1 MNKLKINKVSIVI
14 PAWNEYRN
22 LIEIRPRI
30 EKVVSSLVERYEFE
44 FIVIDNNSV
53 DETPGLMHSFCAD
66 NSQWKY
72 IRFSRNFGLE
82 ASFSQGVDIADGDA
96 LIFLFSDMQ
105 DPPERIVDLINKW
118 EEGFDIVYGSIEKRS
133 DGRFLERLGAIITHK
148 LLNRLSGKVIPEN
161 AADFQLISRPVIE
174 ALKLCKEKN
183 RYMRGLVHSLG
194 FKKSKVSFERAPRK
208 HGKTTMDLMY
218 RVNYALTSITAFS
231 SKPLLLISIFGF
243 FLTIVS
249 FLGGVL
255 YLVSKMLS
263 FYGVILLP
271 IPPAGWTTLIL
282 SLLFFNGITML
293 FLGII
298 GKYVSNIYVEVKERP
313 ISIIESSIGFDK

>member
-1 MNKLKINKVSIVI
+1 MNKSKKNKISIVI
-14 PAWNEYRN
+14 PALNEYSN

-30 EKVVSSLVERYEFE
+30 EKVVSLLVERYEFE
-44 FIVIDNNSV
+44 FIVIDNNSA
-53 DETPGLMHSFCAD
+53 DNTPSLMSSYCAD
-66 NSQWKY
+66 NPQWKY
-72 IRFSRNFGLE
+72 IRFSRNFGIE
-82 ASFSQGVDIADGDA
+82 ASFSQGVDIVDSDA

-105 DPPERIVDLINKW
+105 DPPELIVDLINKW
-118 EEGFDIVYGSIEKRS
+118 EDGFDIVYGSIEKRS
-133 DGRFLERLGAIITHK
+133 DSRFLEKLGAIILHK

-194 FKKSKVSFERAPRK
+194 FKKSKVLFKRAPRK
-208 HGKTTMDLMY
+208 NGKVSMNLMY
-218 RVNYALTSITAFS
+218 RANYALTSITAFS

-243 FLTIVS
+243 FLTILS
-249 FLGGVL
+249 FIGGTV
-255 YLVSKMLS
+255 YLLSKVLS
-263 FYGVILLP
+263 FYGLVLLP
-271 IPPAGWTTLIL
+271 IPPAGWTTLAL
-282 SLLFFNGITML
+282 LLLFFNGISML

-298 GKYVSNIYVEVKERP
+298 GKYVSNIYTEVKERP

>member
-1 MNKLKINKVSIVI
+1 MNKSKKNKISIVI
-14 PAWNEYRN
+14 PAWNEYSN

-30 EKVVSSLVERYEFE
+30 EKVVSLLVERYEFE
-44 FIVIDNNSV
+44 FIVIDNNST
-53 DETPGLMHSFCAD
+53 DNTHSLMSSYCAD
-66 NSQWKY
+66 NPQWKY

-82 ASFSQGVDIADGDA
+82 ASLSQGVDIVDSDA

-105 DPPERIVDLINKW
+105 DPPELIVDLINKW
-118 EEGFDIVYGSIEKRS
+118 EDGFDIVYGSIEKRS
-133 DGRFLERLGAIITHK
+133 DSRLLEKLGAIILHK

-194 FKKSKVSFERAPRK
+194 FKKSKVFLKRAPRK
-208 HGKTTMDLMY
+208 HGKVTMNLMY
-218 RVNYALTSITAFS
+218 RANYALTSITAFS

-243 FLTIVS
+243 FLTILS
-249 FLGGVL
+249 FVGGAV
-255 YLVSKMLS
+255 YLISKVLS
-263 FYGVILLP
+263 FYGTVLLP
-271 IPPAGWTTLIL
+271 IPPAGWTTLTL
-282 SLLFFNGITML
+282 LLLFFNGISMV

-298 GKYVSNIYVEVKERP
+298 GKYVSNIYTEVKERP